1 MIGLLMHFI
10 YDLDS
15 ESNPNQIPLMC
26 IEAAIP
32 QAFRGNSSIQGSSV
46 NCSNNQ

>member
-15 ESNPNQIPLMC
+15 DSNPNQIPLVC

-32 QAFRGNSSIQGSSV
+32 QALGSIP
-46 NCSNNQ
+46 